1 MHARDILKNKGNK
14 IVSANADMSVADV
27 SRLLHDNRIGA
38 VLVLAAD
45 GRIAGILSERDVV
58 TGMAKHGAAVT
69 ALSVGSLMTREV
81 MTCQP
86 TDLIADIMAV
96 MTARRIRH
104 LPVVE
109 EGRLLGIVSI
119 GDVVKYRLDEAAHE
133 VDSLREY
140 VMTAH

>member
-1 MHARDILKNKGNK
+1 MHARDILKNKGNR
-14 IVSANADMSVADV
+14 IVTVNAEMSVADV
-27 SRLLHDNRIGA
+27 SRMLHDNRIGA
-38 VLVLAAD
+38 VLVLKAD
-45 GRIAGILSERDVV
+45 GRIAGIISERDIV

-69 ALSVGSLMTREV
+69 EMSVGTLMTREV

-86 TDLIADIMAV
+86 TDLIADIMAT

-109 EGRLLGIVSI
+109 EDRLLGIISI

>member
-1 MHARDILKNKGNK
+1 MHARDILKNKGNR
-14 IVSANADMSVADV
+14 IISADAEMSVADA

-38 VLVLAAD
+38 VLVLKPD
-45 GRIAGILSERDVV
+45 GRIAGIFSERDVV
-58 TGMAKHGAAVT
+58 TGMAKHGAAVIT
-69 ALSVGSLMTREV
+69 MSVGSLMTREV

-109 EGRLLGIVSI
+109 DGQLLGIVSI
-119 GDVVKYRLDEAAHE
+119 GDVVKSRLDETAHE

>member
-1 MHARDILKNKGNK
+1 MHARDILKIKGNR
-14 IVSANADMSVADV
+14 IVTANAEMSVADV
-27 SRLLHDNRIGA
+27 SRMLHDNRIGA
-38 VLVLAAD
+38 VLVLKAD
-45 GRIAGILSERDVV
+45 ARIAGIFSERDIV
-58 TGMAKHGAAVT
+58 TGMAKHGAAVIT
-69 ALSVGSLMTREV
+69 MSVGALMTREV

-86 TDLIADIMAV
+86 TDLIADIMAT

-109 EGRLLGIVSI
+109 EDRLLGIVSI

>member
-1 MHARDILKNKGNK
+1 
-14 IVSANADMSVADV
+14 
-27 SRLLHDNRIGA
+27 
-38 VLVLAAD
+38 
-45 GRIAGILSERDVV
+45 
-58 TGMAKHGAAVT
+58 MAKHGAAVIT
-69 ALSVGSLMTREV
+69 MSVGALMTREV

-109 EGRLLGIVSI
+109 DGQLLGIVSI
-119 GDVVKYRLDEAAHE
+119 GDVVKSRLDETAHE

>member
-1 MHARDILKNKGNK
+1 MHARDILKNKGNR
-14 IVSANADMSVADV
+14 IVTANAEMSVADA
-27 SRLLHDNRIGA
+27 SRMLHDNRIGA
-38 VLVLAAD
+38 VLVLNAA
-45 GRIAGILSERDVV
+45 GRIACIFSERDIV

-69 ALSVGSLMTREV
+69 TMSVGALMTREV

-86 TDLIADIMAV
+86 TDLIADIMAT

-104 LPVVE
+104 LPVIE
-109 EGRLLGIVSI
+109 EDQLLGIISI
-119 GDVVKYRLDEAAHE
+119 GDVVKSRLDEAAHE

>member
-1 MHARDILKNKGNK
+1 MHARDILKNKGNR
-14 IVSANADMSVADV
+14 IVTANAEMSVADA
-27 SRLLHDNRIGA
+27 SHMLHDNRIGA
-38 VLVLAAD
+38 VLVLNAA
-45 GRIAGILSERDVV
+45 GRIAGIFSERDIV

-69 ALSVGSLMTREV
+69 AMSVGALMTREV

-86 TDLIADIMAV
+86 TDLIADIMAT

-109 EGRLLGIVSI
+109 EDQLLGIISI

>member
-1 MHARDILKNKGNK
+1 MHARDILKNKGNR
-14 IVSANADMSVADV
+14 VFNAKAEMLVADI
-27 SRLLHDNRIGA
+27 SRMLHENRIGA
-38 VLVLAAD
+38 VLILDAA
-45 GRIAGILSERDVV
+45 GKIAGILSERDIVS
-58 TGMAKHGAAVT
+58 GMAKHGAAVT
-69 ALSVGSLMTREV
+69 TMTVASLMTREV

-86 TDLIADIMAV
+86 TDLIADIMAT

-109 EGRLLGIVSI
+109 EGRLLGVISI